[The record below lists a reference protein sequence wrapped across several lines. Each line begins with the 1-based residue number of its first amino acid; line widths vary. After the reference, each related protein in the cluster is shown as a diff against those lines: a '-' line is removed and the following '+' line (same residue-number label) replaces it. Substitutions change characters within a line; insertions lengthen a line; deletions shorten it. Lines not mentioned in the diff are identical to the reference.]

1 MRARSAWSTTF
12 SPPVR
17 IETGSPG
24 ISLTA
29 TKVIVAAP
37 QSTAKITP
45 RCCMAQRAGL
55 EAKLEAGSW
64 SKAGIIEIWLCVRA
78 PTDAVKMLRGC
89 EPVGSHVERYHVG
102 LADDLPLHL
111 NIKPLA
117 RLRRGADGFA
127 QFPVEAVDP
136 RGIGSLRRN
145 IGRVERDSQ
154 NVRLGA
160 HKKEGCYI
168 VLLGRHAGYT
178 APHIHGIEVK
188 SEGSLL

>member
-55 EAKLEAGSW
+55 EAKLEAGAW
-64 SKAGIIEIWLCVRA
+64 SKAGIIEIWPCVRA
-78 PTDAVKMLRGC
+78 PTDAVKMLPRC
-89 EPVGSHVERYHVG
+89 EPVGNHGERHHGRV
-102 LADDLPLHL
+102 ADDFPPDLTL
-111 NIKPLA
+111 N
-117 RLRRGADGFA
+117 
-127 QFPVEAVDP
+127 
-136 RGIGSLRRN
+136 
-145 IGRVERDSQ
+145 
-154 NVRLGA
+154 
-160 HKKEGCYI
+160 
-168 VLLGRHAGYT
+168 
-178 APHIHGIEVK
+178 
-188 SEGSLL
+188 